1 MWTTKPYR
9 GGKDERFGEKV
20 LGNNRDRDIKTS
32 ADWRTMIFVPQ
43 ALWFLG
49 SKCKGQGF
57 RTSEE

>member
-32 ADWRTMIFVPQ
+32 ADWRTIFVPQ